1 MTAPDS
7 CGASSPPSSNLSPT
21 ALDGPSSGSYL
32 LCPHLQCP
40 LCPPSDLSLGSSVLC
55 PCLSGRPQVLTLE
68 SEHLGDQI
76 RHGSSGQFW
85 VIPGVWWGKG
95 GSCPQS
101 GLRADLVGSPR
112 TKSPHCRDPFPT
124 SFTGPLSSQ
133 PPLDAGSQVREGKG
147 VGLDSRAPLTYC
159 SPQAVCLLSQPS
171 LLSPTGPS

>member
-1 MTAPDS
+1 MTAPLRQLW
-7 CGASSPPSSNLSPT
+7 CLLPSSNLSPI
-21 ALDGPSSGSYL
+21 ALDDPSSGSYL

-85 VIPGVWWGKG
+85 VTPGWGG
-95 GSCPQS
+95 GRAGAAPNLGSEQISLAPQE
-101 GLRADLVGSPR
+101 LNP
-112 TKSPHCRDPFPT
+112 PHCRDPFPT

-133 PPLDAGSQVREGKG
+133 PALDAGNQVREGKG
-147 VGLDSRAPLTYC
+147 VGLDIEVPLTYC
-159 SPQAVCLLSQPS
+159 SPQAACLLSLPC
-171 LLSPTGPS
+171 LLFPTGPS